1 MKRRRPFPRIPRLA
15 LFAAVVAFG
24 ANALVIPGLQAQSS
38 DPLGLA
44 WWVLPVGFS
53 GVAVVSFS
61 FWPWMAAR
69 RPRNALR
76 LIRESDTPLL
86 AFLAVVGTSPKE
98 KQVVVTV
105 DSSTLTITGMDNSNQ
120 NLSWI
125 ETGIPVIIDS
135 TNGSYL
141 SLRSLADNEEV
152 RIYPMEDNGFQFKL
166 PDELEKLHEKFAT
179 FAVKSRTRT
188 G

>member
-1 MKRRRPFPRIPRLA
+1 
-15 LFAAVVAFG
+15 
-24 ANALVIPGLQAQSS
+24 
-38 DPLGLA
+38 
-44 WWVLPVGFS
+44 
-53 GVAVVSFS
+53 
-61 FWPWMAAR
+61 
-69 RPRNALR
+69 
-76 LIRESDTPLL
+76 
-86 AFLAVVGTSPKE
+86 
-98 KQVVVTV
+98 
-105 DSSTLTITGMDNSNQ
+105 MDNSNQ